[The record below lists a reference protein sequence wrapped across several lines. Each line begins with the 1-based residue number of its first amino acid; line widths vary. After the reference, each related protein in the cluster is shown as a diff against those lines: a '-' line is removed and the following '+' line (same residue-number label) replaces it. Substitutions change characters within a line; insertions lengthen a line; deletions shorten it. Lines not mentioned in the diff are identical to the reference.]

1 MRKLLDVVLV
11 IAILGAIGF
20 GAYELGT
27 HVEDTS
33 NNLAKHDSE
42 LNQKVVRPEKTHGPS
57 RHTIELVVISITGAA
72 VVMLLVSVGGALVR
86 TTRRQHWRA
95 P

>member
-20 GAYELGT
+20 GAYELGQ

-33 NNLAKHDSE
+33 NTLAQHDSE
-42 LNQKVVRPEKTHGPS
+42 LNQKVVRPEKAHGPS
-57 RHTIELVVISITGAA
+57 RHTIELVVISVTGAA
-72 VVMLLVSVGGALVR
+72 VVMLVVSVGGALVR
-86 TTRRQHWRA
+86 TTRRQRWRA